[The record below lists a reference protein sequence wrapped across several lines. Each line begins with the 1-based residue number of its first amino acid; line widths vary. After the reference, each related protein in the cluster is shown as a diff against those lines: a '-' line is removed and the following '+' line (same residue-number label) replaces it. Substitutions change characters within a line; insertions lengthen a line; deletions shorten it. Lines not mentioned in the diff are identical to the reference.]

1 MTTDTIYN
9 ERRRN
14 RALLGLCPRCNKL
27 CDRLPEFR
35 TCSACAKARHQ
46 KHDKPAEKKELCLC
60 GRFAIRYKNGW
71 VCAGCDEKERRRKA
85 NEDRCGDG
93 RGIQTYSVAL
103 RGFTL

>member
-14 RALLGLCPRCNKL
+14 RALLGLCPRCNKP

-60 GRFAIRYKNGW
+60 GRLAIRYKNGW
-71 VCAGCDEKERRRKA
+71 VCERCDRIEAMQA
-85 NEDRCGDG
+85 NISKCGDG